1 MYIKIKK
8 INLKRTLLDVDVHEK
23 LRMKNMKTEKY
34 GKILYS
40 GTPIIL
46 SFFFIFY
53 YIETKKIDF
62 FLLIGFFSTIVLTAG
77 IYFLRYRQKFPLEG
91 KRGFY
96 YYSLSV
102 IIWLYVILELSP
114 FGLCRNFLFDTIIGF
129 FAWMSIFA
137 FFFTTLLFFHLGET
151 WNELTEG
158 NVWKRTGLI
167 DFNFSQMR
175 AKYKIFYISCI
186 ALCLIGLFIVF
197 LKISLFGIVL
207 VNTTLFVLVMS
218 FYLLNKKR

>member
-1 MYIKIKK
+1 
-8 INLKRTLLDVDVHEK
+8 
-23 LRMKNMKTEKY
+23 MKMDIY
-34 GKILYS
+34 GKILYG

-46 SFFFIFY
+46 FFFFIFY

-62 FLLIGFFSTIVLTAG
+62 SLLIGFFSAIVLTVI
-77 IYFLRYRQKFPLEG
+77 IYFLRYGQMLILKS

-102 IIWLYVILELSP
+102 IIWLYMVLELSP

-129 FAWMSIFA
+129 FIWMSIFA

-151 WNELTEG
+151 WKELTGEDI
-158 NVWKRTGLI
+158 WKKTGLI

-175 AKYKIFYISCI
+175 TKYKIFYICSITLCI
-186 ALCLIGLFIVF
+186 VGLLIVF
-197 LKISLFGIVL
+197 LKINLFGIIL
-207 VNTTLFVLVMS
+207 VNISILTLVMLIY
-218 FYLLNKKR
+218 FLNKKRSDIHKQ